1 MCKSPGALKIE
12 ASGDFFVA
20 RDVIVMLDFVI
31 VHVIHIF
38 FDTVGP
44 SYQR

>member
-12 ASGDFFVA
+12 ASGDFFIA

-31 VHVIHIF
+31 VQLYGRYA
-38 FDTVGP
+38 TTGL
-44 SYQR
+44 